1 MQILWDL
8 WIFDTYFHLK
18 VCLFTL
24 CKYNSA
30 ILISSLYL
38 TLHLP
43 LQTEYLQ
50 VEQVCTTFVLG
61 FVILLAL
68 LKIENAFNLFSR
80 RQQGRPHPSKSIE
93 QRRCGGCPCEIA
105 RAMSAPQTQD
115 RLRVQRES
123 GQREG
128 GRGAAGLGRRL
139 SDVSW
144 QLCEMLASFHIVVI
158 AFLSL
163 NQC

>member
-1 MQILWDL
+1 MQIEIKSYYVQKEIYSLYKL
-8 WIFDTYFHLK
+8 YINLYQLSACPH
-18 VCLFTL
+18 FTL
-24 CKYNSA
+24 QLY
-30 ILISSLYL
+30 ISSIYL
-38 TLHLP
+38 TFYLP

-115 RLRVQRES
+115 RLRVQAAGGRES
-123 GQREG
+123 GQR
-128 GRGAAGLGRRL
+128 
-139 SDVSW
+139 D
-144 QLCEMLASFHIVVI
+144 
-158 AFLSL
+158 
-163 NQC
+163 